1 VEYFALSTLYEKL
14 HLANFEN
21 LKPSNKAENK
31 GKHKEQQAFICH
43 SLLQISCNGF
53 FLVEKF
59 QCFLTHAK
67 DFKFQKMAKIHLIF

>member
-1 VEYFALSTLYEKL
+1 MWNIALSTLNEKF

-21 LKPSNKAENK
+21 LKPSNKVENK
-31 GKHKEQQAFICH
+31 GKHKEQQAFIYH

-59 QCFLTHAK
+59 QCLFTHTK
-67 DFKFQKMAKIHLIF
+67 DFKF

>member
-31 GKHKEQQAFICH
+31 GKRKEQQAIICH
-43 SLLQISCNGF
+43 CLLQISCNGF

-59 QCFLTHAK
+59 QCFLTHTK
-67 DFKFQKMAKIHLIF
+67 DFKFFKWQKST